1 MENRENFL
9 TKEISNF
16 KNNYSKVFS
25 DYLLCFISAL
35 IACVAGIL
43 LINGSI
49 DSSDQELL
57 TKLRLIFKLLLIT
70 SLGIPLFFAIA
81 LFNKVQEFS
90 NKISIIT
97 QALGVSLL
105 VLYFFTIETENYFDI
120 TQYAIY
126 SLALHLFAAF
136 APIRKLK
143 NNLAFWQYNLKL
155 LQTFIITN
163 IFTGILALGIS
174 LALEGIRTLL
184 GVEINYKVNAYAMTI
199 IFTLFNTFRF
209 LSLVDTGFEN
219 YSEDYSPKLIQI
231 LTSYALIPLSAIYT
245 VILYAYMIM
254 KYSVTDEWELELGF
268 VIFFAYSVLSL
279 LIVLL
284 SYNRR
289 SKVKWVD
296 IYSKYLPYIMLPLLA
311 FNMHKINIYIGNNF
325 LTISIYFLLVYSTWL
340 FLLVMYNFKNK
351 FNNIKIIPI
360 SLSIICFL
368 ISIGPWSFTNVS
380 IKSAQNRII
389 QTLDSYKVFENFSKK
404 EETQMKSLDYLELT
418 RAISAIN
425 DVEKGKYLI
434 EIFDKYSLKY
444 DLKKI
449 AHDKVSIFNHLD
461 SSLMI
466 EIKYDR
472 HDNNFD
478 YIITD
483 FEKKSYEIK
492 DYNYIMKIDLADETD
507 TTINKSA
514 DTNYFVNNTL
524 KIFHSLN
531 GESLNLQSSNYS
543 VKLNLKEYYLKLT
556 KITMKL
562 KKDNNFFNLSYL
574 PDQDISYFYE
584 DSKVK
589 LKIIPLELKVDGLT
603 TNGEYKKLDRLS
615 CYLLFKTK

>member
-43 LINGSI
+43 LINRFW
-49 DSSDQELL
+49 DSTDLELL
-57 TKLRLIFKLLLIT
+57 TKLLLIS
-70 SLGIPLFFAIA
+70 SLGISLFFAIA

-90 NKISIIT
+90 NKISILT

-126 SLALHLFAAF
+126 SVALHLFAAF

-155 LQTFIITN
+155 LQTFIVTN
-163 IFTGILALGIS
+163 IFSGILALGIS

-184 GVEINYKVNAYAMTI
+184 GVEIHAHAPTI

-268 VIFFAYSVLSL
+268 RIFFAYSVLSL

-311 FNMHKINIYIGNNF
+311 FNMHKINIYIGNKF

-340 FLLVMYNFKNK
+340 FLLVMYNLKNK

-404 EETQMKSLDYLELT
+404 EETQMKSLDYWELK
-418 RAISAIN
+418 RAIFAIN

-466 EIKYDR
+466 EIKSDK

-478 YIITD
+478 YINTD

-492 DYNYIMKIDLADETD
+492 DYNYIMKIYLADETD
-507 TTINKSA
+507 NTTNKSA

-589 LKIIPLELKVDGLT
+589 LKIIPLRLKVDGLT